1 MQYVFFI
8 LVHSDF
14 YGIPL
19 PDHVSY
25 TKQTENKK
33 FHGYKTLHTTMTL
46 PFGKTEECD
55 STNKKNDNG
64 ELQEQELVLL
74 L

>member
-1 MQYVFFI
+1 MFFI

-25 TKQTENKK
+25 TNSEVNKK
-33 FHGYKTLHTTMTL
+33 FHGSKTTCYYDIT
-46 PFGKTEECD
+46 FRKTEECE
-55 STNKKNDNG
+55 SASKKNDNG
-64 ELQEQELVLL
+64 ELQEHELVLL

>member
-1 MQYVFFI
+1 MFFI

-14 YGIPL
+14 YGILL

-25 TKQTENKK
+25 TN
-33 FHGYKTLHTTMTL
+33 
-46 PFGKTEECD
+46 PEECD
-55 STNKKNDNG
+55 STNKKNDND
-64 ELQEQELVLL
+64 ELQEHKLVLL

>member
-1 MQYVFFI
+1 MFFI

-14 YGIPL
+14 LRILL

-25 TKQTENKK
+25 TNSKVNKK
-33 FHGYKTLHTTMTL
+33 FHEKHNDTLLQHYLSEKQRSATVQR
-46 PFGKTEECD
+46 
-55 STNKKNDNG
+55 KNENG